1 MALASRIAVDP
12 RVAVIADMIKLVDR
26 VAGLNEN
33 AGEIGEG
40 MLRQLVADARRIQ
53 GVVRGGVR

>member
-1 MALASRIAVDP
+1 MSVGSRIAVDP

-53 GVVRGGVR
+53 GVVREGAL